1 MLSSRD
7 VNLSILLTVCL
18 FLFFSGDDYAAD
30 IWRSTAI
37 PNLHAVDVPVE
48 QRMEYNHTVENVFR
62 AANETDQKL
71 QMVVAVLQKEDIVRK
86 LIAIV
91 SFQFFLYIFS

>member
-1 MLSSRD
+1 
-7 VNLSILLTVCL
+7 
-18 FLFFSGDDYAAD
+18 
-30 IWRSTAI
+30 
-37 PNLHAVDVPVE
+37 
-48 QRMEYNHTVENVFR
+48 MEYNHTVENVFR